1 MKIVFTK
8 HALEK
13 FRSLVLLGW
22 KFSKKDVKEALVNP
36 DYSYEIEERDVW
48 IALKEIDQE
57 HNLRVIYKKDHDI
70 IIIITFYPRE
80 KGRL

>member
-1 MKIVFTK
+1 MKIIFTK

-22 KFSKKDVKEALVNP
+22 RFTKKDIREALINP
-36 DYSYEIEERDVW
+36 NYSFKDEERGVW
-48 IALKEIDQE
+48 IILKEIDKE
-57 HNLRVIYKKDHDI
+57 HNLRVIYKKDDGI
-70 IIIITFYPRE
+70 ITVITFYPRE

>member
-1 MKIVFTK
+1 MKIVFTR

-22 KFSKKDVKEALVNP
+22 RFTQKDIREALINP
-36 DYSYEIEERDVW
+36 DYSFKDEERDVW
-48 IALKEIDQE
+48 IILKEIDNE
-57 HNLRVIYKKDHDI
+57 HNLRVIYKEDGDI
-70 IIIITFYPRE
+70 ITVITFYPRE